1 MFRAVYPEAM
11 SAAMLKVN
19 ELCAGYGAGAIKD
32 CDDVIH
38 NITFKADAGE
48 CLCVL
53 GPNGCGK
60 STLLKSIARIINYRG
75 IVMVD
80 GSDISAV
87 PRKELARKIALL
99 SQNIQIYFPY
109 TVYETVSMGRYTYS
123 QGVFKN
129 LSAQDKT
136 IINDTIKKL
145 DLWDIKDRMIDE
157 LSGGTLQRVFLAK
170 TLAQTP
176 RLILL
181 DEPANH
187 LDLKHQIA
195 LLDHL
200 KTWVKENNTS
210 IIGVFHD
217 LNLARYFGDTAILMN
232 EGNMTACGTIEEV
245 LNSEVLDTVYG
256 IDIRTFMRNSLEKWK

>member
-1 MFRAVYPEAM
+1 M
-11 SAAMLKVN
+11 SAAMLEVKG
-19 ELCAGYGAGAIKD
+19 LCAGYGGAIKD
-32 CDDVIH
+32 CDDVIR
-38 NITFKADAGE
+38 NINFRVEKGE

-75 IVMVD
+75 SVLVD
-80 GSDISAV
+80 GGDISAV

-99 SQNIQIYFPY
+99 SQNMQVFFPY
-109 TVYETVSMGRYTYS
+109 TVYETVSMGRYAYS
-123 QGVFKN
+123 QGFLKN
-129 LSAQDKT
+129 LSQEDKI

-170 TLAQTP
+170 TMAQTP

-187 LDLKHQIA
+187 LDLKHQID
-195 LLDHL
+195 LLDYL
-200 KTWVKENNTS
+200 KTWVKENDTS
-210 IIGVFHD
+210 LIGVFHD
-217 LNLARYFGDTAILMN
+217 LNLSRYFGDTAILMN
-232 EGNMTACGTIEEV
+232 EGNLSACGSIEEV
-245 LNSEVLDTVYG
+245 LNSEILETVYG
-256 IDIRTFMRNSLEKWK
+256 IDIRAFMQKSLEKWK